1 MRMPLLQM
9 GSEHCCEESIL
20 IPVILPSNSK
30 TPGQTLTKS
39 LYYRMLRQT
48 GSLFSKIKTL
58 SFSQFSLAEAKVRRG
73 ARRPLPSSSTATAAE
88 TQKPLSF
95 RPIQKPGYG
104 RWQRAG
110 DRCWWRLVALAE
122 ASGRWDKYG

>member
-48 GSLFSKIKTL
+48 GSLFSPKPK
-58 SFSQFSLAEAKVRRG
+58 SGEGPAVHCR
-73 ARRPLPSSSTATAAE
+73 RRPPPRRPKLKNPSLFGRFKNQGMAGGRGQVTDAGGGWWPWQRQVGDGTSTARVF
-88 TQKPLSF
+88 PFSSF
-95 RPIQKPGYG
+95 F
-104 RWQRAG
+104 
-110 DRCWWRLVALAE
+110 
-122 ASGRWDKYG
+122 